1 MSPMAATAGIGG
13 FVLAFVPGFEQAAS
27 AIGWICLAVI
37 GLAVLGAAIFAIFR
51 LATPERNM
59 RGMTRNAPVL
69 PLREPEQNPDK
80 IESRPEPKPEPAS
93 VPEPAP
99 APALASE
106 PIITTAGLIG
116 QLRSLDGFQFE
127 KLIELVYRKLGYDVT
142 RRVNANADS
151 GVDLIIQ
158 KDGEY
163 AAVQCRHGKA
173 RRAGVQQVREF
184 LGGLTDADLQHGK
197 FITLGGC
204 TNPAMQFAKRHGIE
218 IVTEADL
225 AQVLETADIKS
236 DPAMLDLLQDTRKP
250 SLKGEAAVPA

>member
-13 FVLAFVPGFEQAAS
+13 FVFAFVPGFEQAAS
-27 AIGWICLAVI
+27 AIGWICLGII

-59 RGMTRNAPVL
+59 RGMTRNAPAL
-69 PLREPEQNPDK
+69 PLRQPDQKPDK
-80 IESRPEPKPEPAS
+80 IESNPEPKPEPAA
-93 VPEPAP
+93 VPETAP

-106 PIITTAGLIG
+106 PIITASELVG
-116 QLRSLDGFQFE
+116 QLHSLDGFQFE

-142 RRVNANADS
+142 RRISANADS
-151 GVDLIIQ
+151 GVDLTIQ

-184 LGGLTDADLQHGK
+184 LGALTDADLQHGK
-197 FITLGGC
+197 FITLCGC
-204 TNPAMQFAKRHGIE
+204 TNPARQFAKRHGIE
-218 IVTEADL
+218 IVTEAEL

-236 DPAMLDLLQDTRKP
+236 DPAMLDLLQDTRKAC
-250 SLKGEAAVPA
+250 LKGEAAVPA